1 MLFVNFL
8 SYFAVKYVQQ
18 LEEISKSSKYF
29 LGYILKGQKALND
42 RMKLENDNKATRSW
56 TFSTQEGLAL
66 VTALST
72 RWWITK
78 WLKNKKTNKPAY
90 ERPITVLFLL
100 QLLLLV
106 KFSLFCVVVFFYGGV
121 MGCDEQVTN
130 WHYFIQSSFALH
142 SLHFE
147 LSRISLSVS
156 LDSLLYY
163 LFLRQSLITVSCS
176 WFPDALFIV
185 RKTSPETLLAE
196 LGGSDWLVIGFMG
209 GEAE

>member
-1 MLFVNFL
+1 
-8 SYFAVKYVQQ
+8 
-18 LEEISKSSKYF
+18 
-29 LGYILKGQKALND
+29 
-42 RMKLENDNKATRSW
+42 MKLQNNMYKATPSW
-56 TFSTQEGLAL
+56 KFSTQEGLAL

-106 KFSLFCVVVFFYGGV
+106 KFSLFCVVGVFVGGV
-121 MGCDEQVTN
+121 MGCGEQVTN

-147 LSRISLSVS
+147 LSCISLSIS
-156 LDSLLYY
+156 FDCLLYY
-163 LFLRQSLITVSCS
+163 LFLRQSSTTVHVRRSIHLLLFMIS
-176 WFPDALFIV
+176 WYTFY
-185 RKTSPETLLAE
+185 SPEGFARNTTSRAW
-196 LGGSDWLVIGFMG
+196 GKWLTSH
-209 GEAE
+209 